1 MDGDTND
8 YRQKFDVL
16 FDEFE
21 EVKAV
26 CQSVY
31 QTASDAK
38 RNYEIAEATA
48 LSALKSTEGTVQEK
62 KAKAE
67 LSCVE
72 LRKAKDDAEVLEKVL
87 KLRFSA
93 LESQLSAI
101 QSAAKTLQMEG
112 ALLGYKT

>member
-1 MDGDTND
+1 MKEDLDD
-8 YRQKFDVL
+8 YRKKFDAL
-16 FDEFE
+16 FDELE
-21 EVKAV
+21 EIKAA

-31 QTASDAK
+31 QAAADAK
-38 RNYEIAEATA
+38 RNHEIAEATA

-72 LRKAKDDAEVLEKVL
+72 LRKAKDDAEVMEKVL

-112 ALLGYKT
+112 TLSGYRP